1 MNAESNE
8 TLPVS
13 EKYMLTIK
21 AAAAYFNIGIKK
33 LRRIAEDNL
42 GTVAVYC
49 GNRFIIIRPKFE
61 EFILNSSEIQFLLFA
76 ESSCYFRGVEG
87 IYDEPNKPLKT
98 ATFGRKEC
106 DVMAKPNLGEKDILN
121 PSEAIEYFV
130 LSRRKFYDL
139 LKNTDGEDFLAYY
152 GERKLIIRVAFE
164 KYLLHH
170 PELRRQV

>member
-1 MNAESNE
+1 MVDTMITLHESTEMSFTTNGLGALSDAITCE
-8 TLPVS
+8 VTEERNGEFELEMEYPV
-13 EKYMLTIK
+13 T
-21 AAAAYFNIGIKK
+21 GIRYKELQ
-33 LRRIAEDNL
+33 LRRI
-42 GTVAVYC
+42 
-49 GNRFIIIRPKFE
+49 I
-61 EFILNSSEIQFLLFA
+61 
-76 ESSCYFRGVEG
+76 
-87 IYDEPNKPLKT
+87 
-98 ATFGRKEC
+98 
-106 DVMAKPNLGEKDILN
+106 MAKPNLGEKDILN